1 MEFGDW
7 RRKWIEISERGH
19 LYTVLPKGWAFL
31 GLLRVSLLHI
41 EGNSLNFDR
50 DL

>member
-1 MEFGDW
+1 MEEKMDRDFGGGAA
-7 RRKWIEISERGH
+7 I
-19 LYTVLPKGWAFL
+19 TVLPKGWAFL